1 MRCMNFGWQ
10 TVSAEVMASAHHA
23 KASGLQG
30 VVDVL
35 GADFG
40 FAHRAPVS
48 VLPLL
53 GLGR

>member
-1 MRCMNFGWQ
+1 MRCMNFGQQ
-10 TVSAEVMASAHHA
+10 TVSAAAMPSAHHA
-23 KASGLQG
+23 PASGLQG

-35 GADFG
+35 GAGFG

>member
-1 MRCMNFGWQ
+1 MP
-10 TVSAEVMASAHHA
+10 SAHHA
-23 KASGLQG
+23 PASGLQG

-35 GADFG
+35 GAGFG

-48 VLPLL
+48 VLPSL